1 MYDIPDRDGIRYEK
15 TDSATI
21 VAEMSVYGNTSVLSV
36 AVDEQQPGTE
46 WTVAMV
52 HSCTGLSDEGVRR
65 AIPAVADSIAQHPE
79 NEWVMKRTA
88 SGRNAL

>member
-1 MYDIPDRDGIRYEK
+1 MDTTKRILPRARQWVIAAVYDIPDWDGIRYEK

-21 VAEMSVYGNTSVLSV
+21 VAEMSVYGNTSVFSI

-52 HSCTGLSDEGVRR
+52 HPCTGLSDEGV
-65 AIPAVADSIAQHPE
+65 
-79 NEWVMKRTA
+79 
-88 SGRNAL
+88 